1 MRPGAR
7 RSSERRALAR
17 FGGGGRLAVS
27 AMELGRLPSGELGN
41 QWAAWPPGEDM
52 T

>member
-7 RSSERRALAR
+7 RSTERRALAR
-17 FGGGGRLAVS
+17 FVGGGRLAVS
-27 AMELGRLPSGELGN
+27 ATELGRLPAGELGN
-41 QWAAWPPGEDM
+41 QGAAWPLGEDM